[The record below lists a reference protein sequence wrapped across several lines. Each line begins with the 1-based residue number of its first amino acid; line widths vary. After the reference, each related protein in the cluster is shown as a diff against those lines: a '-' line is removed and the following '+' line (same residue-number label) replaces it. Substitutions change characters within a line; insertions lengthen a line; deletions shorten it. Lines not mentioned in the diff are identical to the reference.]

1 MFLTQTPEWTRRGTA
16 LVARIEAAFG
26 ARGVHGETMGLVL
39 VERGADGRPQG
50 FSWRG
55 DWRCY
60 PCSLVKS
67 FHLLHALDQLAQGRL
82 KMHTDLDRA
91 LRDMILWSSNT
102 ATNYVIDLLS
112 GTTGDTLLEGAA
124 LEAWRDAREGLNRY
138 FAARDWPEFAGCNI
152 TQKLMDDMRYGR
164 EAQYAGAA
172 GEYLNVLTPLACA
185 RLMWELYEGTDLG
198 LPPAETARARDEMAR
213 DRRDPRASMSAYQLS
228 EYLGGGMSE
237 GTRLWSKAGHN
248 TWTGDAA
255 SSYFKHD
262 MMRWIRPDGRALIV
276 VLMTQGKETS
286 VDDPMIFP
294 EIGALLEA
302 EFAAPVP
309 QTAEALA

>member
-1 MFLTQTPEWTRRGTA
+1 MFLTQTPEWTRRGSA
-16 LVARIEAAFG
+16 LVARIEAGFG
-26 ARGVHGETMGLVL
+26 ARGLSREAMGLVL
-39 VERGADGRPQG
+39 VERGADGRAQG
-50 FSWRG
+50 YAWRG

-82 KMHTDLDRA
+82 VMHTDLDRA

-102 ATNYVIDLLS
+102 GTNYVIDLLS
-112 GTTGDTLLEGAA
+112 GTTGDTLLEGPAF
-124 LEAWRDAREGLNRY
+124 EDWRAAREGLNRY
-138 FAARDWPEFAGCNI
+138 FTARGWPEFAGCNI

-164 EAQYAGAA
+164 EAQYAGAD
-172 GEYLNVLTPLACA
+172 GRYLNVLTPLACA
-185 RLMWELYEGTDLG
+185 RLMWEIYEGDAVG
-198 LPPAETARARDEMAR
+198 LPPAETARARAEMAR
-213 DRRDPRASMSAYQLS
+213 DRRDPRAQMSAYQLS

-276 VLMTQGKETS
+276 VLMTQGKATS

-302 EFAAPVP
+302 EFGAAATLP
-309 QTAEALA
+309 AEALS